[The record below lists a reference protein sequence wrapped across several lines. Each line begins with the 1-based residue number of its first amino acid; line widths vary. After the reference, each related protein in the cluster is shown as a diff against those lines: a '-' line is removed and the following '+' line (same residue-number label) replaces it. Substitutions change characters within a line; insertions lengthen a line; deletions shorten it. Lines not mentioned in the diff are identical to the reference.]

1 MTCRVLIVDDS
12 GFYRRRL
19 TQMLSMSS
27 EIEIIG
33 AAEDGQEAVTLAAEL
48 RPDVVTMDVE
58 MPVLDG
64 IGAVRQIMARCPTSI
79 MMFSSLTHEGAKA
92 TLDALD
98 AGAADFMPKNLELIA
113 TDREQAAKEIID
125 RVLALAKQP
134 KLRYMATPSVAVAPV
149 AAVASAA
156 MASAAVMAPQVNIP
170 PPPVRRSAVAQCKLV
185 VIGTSTGGP
194 VALRTILSELP
205 EKFPVPIVMVQ
216 HMPSGFTQA
225 FAERLDQTCNISVH
239 EASEGD
245 ELKAGTALLAPGGR
259 QLTVQQVNG
268 KLVVRIR
275 DSEEGEYYKPCVDVS
290 LRSVAKALAG
300 QVLVV
305 ILTGM
310 GADGCDGAK
319 LLKGNGAS
327 VWAQDEASC
336 VVYGMPRAVQEA
348 GIVDQVLSLDQVAT
362 ALTQGVKSSVH

>member
-19 TQMLSMSS
+19 TEMLSMSP

-33 AAEDGQEAVTLAAEL
+33 AAEDGKEAVILAAEL
-48 RPDVVTMDVE
+48 RPDVVMMDVE

-64 IGAVRQIMARCPTSI
+64 ISAVRQIMARCPTSI

-113 TDREQAAKEIID
+113 TDREQAAKEIIG
-125 RVLALAKQP
+125 RVLALVRQP
-134 KLRYMATPSVAVAPV
+134 KLRHRATSVA
-149 AAVASAA
+149 AAASTAATQANTPPSSARASA
-156 MASAAVMAPQVNIP
+156 VT
-170 PPPVRRSAVAQCKLV
+170 QCKLV
-185 VIGTSTGGP
+185 VMGTSTGGP
-194 VALRTILSELP
+194 VALRTILSALP
-205 EKFPVPIVMVQ
+205 GNFPVPIVMVQ
-216 HMPSGFTQA
+216 HMPAGFTQA
-225 FAERLDQTCNISVH
+225 FAERLDQSCNISVR
-239 EASEGD
+239 EASDGD
-245 ELKAGTALLAPGGR
+245 ELKAGVALLAPGGR
-259 QLTVQQVNG
+259 QLTVQQTNG
-268 KLVVRIR
+268 RLVVRIR
-275 DSEEGEYYKPCVDVS
+275 DSEPGEYFKPCVDVALKS
-290 LRSVAKALAG
+290 TAEALAG

-305 ILTGM
+305 MLTGM

-348 GIVDQVLSLDQVAT
+348 GIVDQVLSLDQVAP
-362 ALTQGVKSSVH
+362 ALSRGVRGSVH

>member
-1 MTCRVLIVDDS
+1 MTCRVLVVDDS

-19 TQMLSMSS
+19 TEMLSMSP

-33 AAEDGQEAVTLAAEL
+33 AAKDGQEAVTLTAEL
-48 RPDVVTMDVE
+48 RPDVVMMDVE

-64 IGAVRQIMARCPTSI
+64 ISAVRQIMARCPTSI

-113 TDREQAAKEIID
+113 TNREQASKEIIS
-125 RVLALAKQP
+125 RVLALVKQP
-134 KLRYMATPSVAVAPV
+134 RLRQLATPAPV
-149 AAVASAA
+149 AA
-156 MASAAVMAPQVNIP
+156 MASAATVVPQADTP
-170 PPPVRRSAVAQCKLV
+170 PPLVRASAPAQYKLV

-194 VALRTILSELP
+194 VALRTILSELA
-205 EKFPVPIVMVQ
+205 ENFPVPIVMVQ

-225 FAERLDQTCNISVH
+225 FAERLDQTCNISVR
-239 EASEGD
+239 EASDGD
-245 ELKAGTALLAPGGR
+245 ELKAGSALLAPGGR
-259 QLTVQQVNG
+259 QLTVQQANG

-275 DSEEGEYYKPCVDVS
+275 DSEAGEYYKPCVDVS
-290 LRSVAKALAG
+290 LKSTAEALAG

-305 ILTGM
+305 MLTGM

-319 LLKGNGAS
+319 LLKDKGAT

-348 GIVDQVLSLDQVAT
+348 GIVDQVLSLGQVAT
-362 ALTQGVKSSVH
+362 ALSRRVNGSAH